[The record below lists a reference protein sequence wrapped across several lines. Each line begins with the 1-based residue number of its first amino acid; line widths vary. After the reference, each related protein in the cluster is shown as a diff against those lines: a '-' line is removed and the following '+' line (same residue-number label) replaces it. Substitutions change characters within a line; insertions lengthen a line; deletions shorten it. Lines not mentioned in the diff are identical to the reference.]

1 MTKGG
6 HLRIIKTLDHIVSK
20 QVKIGNLN
28 KLKRGKITESMS
40 GLIKK
45 VLALVLV

>member
-6 HLRIIKTLDHIVSK
+6 HHRIFKTLDHIVSK

-28 KLKRGKITESMS
+28 KLKEGKMTESMS
-40 GLIKK
+40 GLIKRI
-45 VLALVLV
+45 LALVLV